1 MVGEANDELGTSAV
15 THDDREPGP
24 LHVMRQFEGNQSV
37 MQMELPEVS
46 FSILFYEIHYY
57 VNKKHQD
64 GYERS
69 SH

>member
-15 THDDREPGP
+15 THDDREPGARY
-24 LHVMRQFEGNQSV
+24 VMRHLEGNRSEV
-37 MQMELPEVS
+37 HMEFLEVS
-46 FSILFYEIHYY
+46 FSILSHEIHYHT
-57 VNKKHQD
+57 NKVHQD